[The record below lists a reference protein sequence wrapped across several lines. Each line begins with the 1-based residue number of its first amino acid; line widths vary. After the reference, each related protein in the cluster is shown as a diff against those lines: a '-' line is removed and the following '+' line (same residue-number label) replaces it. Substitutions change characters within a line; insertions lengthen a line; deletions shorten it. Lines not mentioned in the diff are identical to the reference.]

1 MLYTDPHNF
10 FTIQATTDFKSSRG
24 DRNESSDTG
33 KMNDSVYNNS
43 ETTSSVSSRGNK
55 RKFPLNKKQEER
67 SSKSPDKAAIPGNK
81 LFVGDIPL
89 HLDEMD
95 IFRTFS
101 DFGEVKDVNLLKK
114 NNGKGL
120 SKVIN

>member
-1 MLYTDPHNF
+1 MLYTDPHNC
-10 FTIQATTDFKSSRG
+10 FTIQATTDFKSSRV

-33 KMNDSVYNNS
+33 RMNDSVYHNS
-43 ETTSSVSSRGNK
+43 MKSSSASSRGNK
-55 RKFPLNKKQEER
+55 RKFHLNKRQEER
-67 SSKSPDKAAIPGNK
+67 PSKSPETALIPGNK

-89 HLDEMD
+89 HLGEKD
-95 IFRTFS
+95 IFQTFS

>member
-1 MLYTDPHNF
+1 MFSP
-10 FTIQATTDFKSSRG
+10 
-24 DRNESSDTG
+24 
-33 KMNDSVYNNS
+33 NS
-43 ETTSSVSSRGNK
+43 ETNSSVSSRGNK
-55 RKFPLNKKQEER
+55 RKFPLNKGPEER

-89 HLDEMD
+89 HMDEMD